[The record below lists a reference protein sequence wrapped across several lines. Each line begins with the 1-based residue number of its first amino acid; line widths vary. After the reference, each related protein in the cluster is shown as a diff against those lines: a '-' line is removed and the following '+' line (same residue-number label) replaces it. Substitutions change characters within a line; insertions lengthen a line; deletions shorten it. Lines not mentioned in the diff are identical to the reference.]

1 MPLAKVEIVIPAGV
15 IKEDAQEDPTL
26 VKNGKVDISVT
37 TFVPAPKNSA
47 RIETNNHTKFLKR
60 CFII

>member
-26 VKNGKVDISVT
+26 VNFRISWISLT
-37 TFVPAPKNSA
+37 G
-47 RIETNNHTKFLKR
+47 RLLKSHR
-60 CFII
+60 SPFM